1 MVDFFVYLKFLG
13 DKGSKKHTL
22 LPLYFLIYYMST
34 REEYPATC
42 CKATREDLLE
52 SKKYNLDVLVDEC
65 PNCEKLG
72 VLCFVSNHP
81 PRAPVGD

>member
-1 MVDFFVYLKFLG
+1 
-13 DKGSKKHTL
+13 
-22 LPLYFLIYYMST
+22 MST

-52 SKKYNLDVLVDEC
+52 SKKYNLDVLDEC

>member
-1 MVDFFVYLKFLG
+1 
-13 DKGSKKHTL
+13 
-22 LPLYFLIYYMST
+22 MST
-34 REEYPATC
+34 REENPAKC

-52 SKKYNLDVLVDEC
+52 SKKYSLDVLDEC

-81 PRAPVGD
+81 PRAPVLGD